1 MSHSTE
7 KSDRLASP
15 SVNASF
21 NGASPFQAGKLDSD
35 GSVRYHDGFN
45 GVALPTGSAK
55 LQWGLALSGGETA
68 FTPRITSS
76 IVASWCV
83 SRNIGLHLA
92 VHRACTSSLDQNQ
105 PLKMRALQ
113 AIRYHH
119 RTSRIWSETRGS

>member
-1 MSHSTE
+1 MGPRPFRRGNTASMYAV
-7 KSDRLASP
+7 KSL
-15 SVNASF
+15 F
-21 NGASPFQAGKLDSD
+21 IE
-35 GSVRYHDGFN
+35 
-45 GVALPTGSAK
+45 